1 VVAFLDTNILIYA
14 VDTSDAVKQPKAV
27 ALVQRLL
34 TEPAPVCIS
43 TQVAIEYLRWVR
55 KHAPDADKAATLLDL
70 LTPFRC
76 QSTSITLIRSAW
88 TLAEAHTLSWF
99 DALIVQAAIDARCDT
114 LYSEDLQHGRKFG
127 GLEVVN
133 PFVQR

>member
-1 VVAFLDTNILIYA
+1 MVAFLDTNILIYA
-14 VDTSDAVKQPKAV
+14 VDTSNAVKQPKAV

-34 TEPAPVCIS
+34 TDPAPVCIS

-55 KHAPDADKAATLLDL
+55 KNAPDADKAATLLDL

-76 QSTSITLIRSAW
+76 QSTSITLIRNAW
-88 TLAEAHTLSWF
+88 TLAAAHTVSWF
-99 DALIVQAAIDARCDT
+99 DALMVQAAIDARCDT

-133 PFVQR
+133 PFV

>member
-1 VVAFLDTNILIYA
+1 
-14 VDTSDAVKQPKAV
+14 VKQPKAV
-27 ALVQRLL
+27 ALIQRLL
-34 TEPAPVCIS
+34 TDTAPVCIS

-55 KHAPDADKAATLLDL
+55 KSGAPPDRAARLPDL

-76 QSTSITLIRSAW
+76 QSTSITLIRNAW
-88 TLAEAHTLSWF
+88 TLADAHTLSWF

-114 LYSEDLQHGRKFG
+114 LYSEDMQNGRKFG

-133 PFVQR
+133 PFTAT

>member
-1 VVAFLDTNILIYA
+1 LKTQRSTSAEIAGFANPAYA
-14 VDTSDAVKQPKAV
+14 
-27 ALVQRLL
+27 
-34 TEPAPVCIS
+34 
-43 TQVAIEYLRWVR
+43 
-55 KHAPDADKAATLLDL
+55 LDL

-76 QSTSITLIRSAW
+76 QSTSITLIRNAW
-88 TLAEAHTLSWF
+88 TLAEANTLSWF

-133 PFVQR
+133 PFV

>member
-1 VVAFLDTNILIYA
+1 MTAFLDTNILIYA
-14 VDTSDAVKQPKAV
+14 VDTSEAVKQAKAV

-34 TEPAPVCIS
+34 TDPAPVCIS

-55 KHAPDADKAATLLDL
+55 KNAPDADKAANLLDL

-88 TLAEAHTLSWF
+88 TLADAHTLSWF
-99 DALIVQAAIDARCDT
+99 DALIVQAAIDSRCTT

-133 PFVQR
+133 PFA

>member
-1 VVAFLDTNILIYA
+1 MVAFLDTNILIYA
-14 VDTSDAVKQPKAV
+14 VDTSEAVKQPKAV

-34 TEPAPVCIS
+34 TNPAPVCIS

-55 KHAPDADKAATLLDL
+55 KHAPDANKAASLLDL

-76 QSTSITLIRSAW
+76 QSTSITLVRNAW
-88 TLAEAHTLSWF
+88 TFADAHTLSWF
-99 DALIVQAAIDARCDT
+99 DALIVQAAIDARCTT

-133 PFVQR
+133 PFAE

>member
-1 VVAFLDTNILIYA
+1 MTAFLDTNVLIYA
-14 VDTSDAVKQPKAV
+14 VDTSEAEKQLKAV
-27 ALVQRLL
+27 ALIKRLL
-34 TEPAPVCIS
+34 TDTAPVCIS

-55 KHAPDADKAATLLDL
+55 KSGAPADKLANLPDL

-76 QSTSITLIRSAW
+76 QSTSITLIRNAW
-88 TLAEAHTLSWF
+88 ALADAHTLSWF

-114 LYSEDLQHGRKFG
+114 LYSEDLQRGRKFG

-133 PFVQR
+133 PFA